1 MRENDPDTILAYYC
15 WVNRNWTP
23 GQYDALSRREKLLIA
38 EFAKKESSAR
48 ERLME
53 KK

>member
-15 WVNRNWTP
+15 WVNWNWTP
-23 GQYDALSRREKLLIA
+23 GQYEALSRREKFLVA

-48 ERLME
+48 KAME